1 MTNITTTT
9 KPTGPAMPAP
19 QTPAQRRTLAA
30 LTSGATTEGG
40 KMVLLPGKE
49 ISADERRGMEGR
61 LSTLRRYLDERNRP
75 ATEAIVSAFL
85 ASYGSSRGSDHEAR
99 LVVGTYASVLAEI
112 PPWAV
117 AETARAWTRGGY
129 GATASAFAPSAAQFY
144 EAASRIIRGYSREAD
159 DLAAVLA
166 AETQPTPEGE
176 RDRVMER
183 MGEVRANLAEAAGEK
198 PRETTVNARLRYE
211 EMCREAGVHP
221 DDTKDLPPSMQRLH
235 APLPTG

>member
-9 KPTGPAMPAP
+9 KPTGPVMPAP

-117 AETARAWTRGGY
+117 AETARAWTRGAY

-144 EAASRIIRGYSREAD
+144 EAASRIIRAYSREAED
-159 DLAAVLA
+159 IEAVLGA
-166 AETQPTPEGE
+166 TTQPISGDE
-176 RDRVMER
+176 RERV
-183 MGEVRANLAEAAGEK
+183 AAGLD
-198 PRETTVNARLRYE
+198 RLRF
-211 EMCREAGVHP
+211 
-221 DDTKDLPPSMQRLH
+221 DLKAME
-235 APLPTG
+235 

>member
-9 KPTGPAMPAP
+9 KPTGPVMPAP

-144 EAASRIIRGYSREAD
+144 EAASRIIRAYSREAD
-159 DLAAVLA
+159 EIETVLGA
-166 AETQPTPEGE
+166 TTQPISQDE
-176 RDRVMER
+176 RERVSAGLDR
-183 MGEVRANLAEAAGEK
+183 LK
-198 PRETTVNARLRYE
+198 F
-211 EMCREAGVHP
+211 
-221 DDTKDLPPSMQRLH
+221 DLKAM
-235 APLPTG
+235 A

>member
-40 KMVLLPGKE
+40 RMVLLPGKE

-61 LSTLRRYLDERNRP
+61 LSTLKRYLDERNRP

-117 AETARAWTRGGY
+117 AETARAWTRGAY

-144 EAASRIIRGYSREAD
+144 EAAARIIRAYSREAED
-159 DLAAVLA
+159 IEAVLGA
-166 AETQPTPEGE
+166 TTQPISGDE
-176 RDRVMER
+176 RERV
-183 MGEVRANLAEAAGEK
+183 VAGLD
-198 PRETTVNARLRYE
+198 RLRF
-211 EMCREAGVHP
+211 
-221 DDTKDLPPSMQRLH
+221 DLKAM
-235 APLPTG
+235 A